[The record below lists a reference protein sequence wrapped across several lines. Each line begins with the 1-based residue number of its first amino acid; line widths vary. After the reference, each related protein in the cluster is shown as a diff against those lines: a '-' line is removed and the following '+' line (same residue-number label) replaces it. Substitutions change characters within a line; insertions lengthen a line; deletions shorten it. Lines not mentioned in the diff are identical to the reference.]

1 MTSPVTRFFLD
12 ANILFTAA
20 LSPDGRSASRIK
32 LAEEGKCE
40 LITSPH
46 ALAEARRNLKLKKPG
61 ALARLEEEILVRVGI
76 VAESGPEAARIG
88 MENGLPLKDAPI
100 LSAAIQASVSH
111 LVTGDARHFGHL
123 YGRKIGGL
131 EVVTPMVALEAVLS
145 AE

>member
-1 MTSPVTRFFLD
+1 MTSPGPRLFLD

-20 LSPDGRSASRIK
+20 LGPDGRSASLIK
-32 LAEEGKCE
+32 LAEEGKCG

-61 ALARLEEEILVRVGI
+61 ALVRLEEEILVRVGI
-76 VAESGPEAARIG
+76 VAEAGPEAARIG

-100 LSAAIQASVSH
+100 LAAAIRASARH
-111 LVTGDARHFGHL
+111 LVTGDARLFGHL
-123 YGRKIGGL
+123 YGRKISGL
-131 EVVTPMVALEAVLS
+131 EVVTPMAALEAVLS